1 MRRTL
6 ALAVVL
12 LAACQPESAAPSPS
26 PSAVPIVFWE
36 VDAPVI
42 RGASAFGALAAERQ
56 AKRFVTIGGYEL
68 AAALPTAPSTLN
80 AYIAGAYPDSD
91 LQRARVFGEPGW
103 DFVPYFSLLQYSG
116 PDRPLGSPGSAASE
130 ADALARAVA
139 VLRPRGLLPA
149 DTDST
154 RVKRQTRGWRVGFAR
169 RIDGRLAYTNKGLQV
184 AVDANGQ
191 VTNILGRRRRLLELS
206 AYPTR
211 TAADAWVLAQAGRW
225 LTFIVEDGAPQ
236 AGTIDRF
243 VVRSVDIVYVE
254 GEVLSARDI
263 IRPYYVFRDAN
274 DQTIY
279 VSAIANDGP

>member
-1 MRRTL
+1 
-6 ALAVVL
+6 VV
-12 LAACQPESAAPSPS
+12 
-26 PSAVPIVFWE
+26 
-36 VDAPVI
+36 
-42 RGASAFGALAAERQ
+42 RGASAFGVLPAERQ
-56 AKRFVTIGGYEL
+56 AKRFVSIGSYEL

-80 AYIAGAYPDSD
+80 VYIAGAYPDSD
-91 LQRARVFGEPGW
+91 LHRARVFDEPGW
-103 DFVPYFSLLQYSG
+103 EFVPYFSLLQYVG
-116 PDRPLGSPGSAASE
+116 TDRPLGSPGPAATD
-130 ADALARAVA
+130 ADALARAEA

-149 DTDST
+149 DTQST
-154 RVKRQTRGWRVGFAR
+154 RVAKQTPGWRVSFAR
-169 RIDGRLAYTNKGLQV
+169 RIDGHIDYANKGLGV
-184 AVDANGQ
+184 AIDANGQ
-191 VTNILGRRRRLLELS
+191 VRNILGRRRRLLELS

-211 TAADAWVLAQAGRW
+211 TAADAWALAQAGRW